1 MINRRQRL
9 KIEAVKP
16 PKQDAQQRIYNFN
29 EVSQP
34 YNAGNGHGASPAL
47 PVLRHAPCSKG
58 CPLHNDIPAALFLL
72 GRGDFIGA
80 AFKFMETY
88 KFPDVCGRICPQ
100 ERQCEG
106 SCVMAKHVALSRWP
120 APVGHSQLQ
129 AEQRDRICQNRPFR
143 GDGNPV
149 RLQLPSRKR
158 ASGRRFLSPWL
169 GLGLPGLRRGE
180 GRRDEGARRGHPEE
194 HLSGNGIPGMG
205 KSAT

>member
-80 AFKFMETY
+80 PSSSWKPTSSPTSADASAPRK
-88 KFPDVCGRICPQ
+88 
-100 ERQCEG
+100 G
-106 SCVMAKHVALSRWP
+106 SA
-120 APVGHSQLQ
+120 
-129 AEQRDRICQNRPFR
+129 RDR
-143 GDGNPV
+143 
-149 RLQLPSRKR
+149 
-158 ASGRRFLSPWL
+158 ASWPNMWPYPA
-169 GLGLPGLRRGE
+169 GLLL
-180 GRRDEGARRGHPEE
+180 
-194 HLSGNGIPGMG
+194 
-205 KSAT
+205 

>member
-80 AFKFMETY
+80 AFKFMEPTSSPTSADASAPR
-88 KFPDVCGRICPQ
+88 K
-100 ERQCEG
+100 G
-106 SCVMAKHVALSRWP
+106 SA
-120 APVGHSQLQ
+120 
-129 AEQRDRICQNRPFR
+129 RDR
-143 GDGNPV
+143 
-149 RLQLPSRKR
+149 
-158 ASGRRFLSPWL
+158 ASWPNMWPYPA
-169 GLGLPGLRRGE
+169 GLLL
-180 GRRDEGARRGHPEE
+180 
-194 HLSGNGIPGMG
+194 
-205 KSAT
+205 